1 MGSTTEFIR
10 GLGCPANKRNAL
22 VSQHH
27 ISRYPSKM
35 WKQLILGQI
44 EIGSIRVTEKTVWI
58 FIRVTDS
65 DGFQGVGEA
74 SLAGR
79 DDEVATVWHK
89 NHERLL
95 KTPLTSPL
103 LLKSLPFGS
112 LPEAAFSSALLQ
124 ACADVS
130 SKSMRVPMAEYLG
143 GVQRNE
149 IGLYANINRRT
160 IDRTPEG
167 FAASAADAVE
177 AGYSAFKIAPFDEV
191 LPELDRQEMRGS
203 TAKGLERVA
212 AVRAQVGTDTRLMI
226 DCHWRFDEQGA
237 SEMIHEVASLNPYWV
252 ECPITENGQQIPA
265 IARLRDTANSF
276 AIKLAGLEMNIRKE
290 SFVPFLE
297 GGAYDVMM
305 PDVKYAG
312 GPEEMI
318 AISELFNRFQVD
330 FSPHNPTGPICHA
343 ASLQVCL
350 AAKNTDLLEH
360 QFDETDH
367 FARLVFDNLPPIHD
381 GTYVL
386 DADAI
391 GLGVELNFDQLK
403 TFEGT
408 GSHV

>member
-1 MGSTTEFIR
+1 
-10 GLGCPANKRNAL
+10 
-22 VSQHH
+22 
-27 ISRYPSKM
+27 
-35 WKQLILGQI
+35 
-44 EIGSIRVTEKTVWI
+44 
-58 FIRVTDS
+58 
-65 DGFQGVGEA
+65 
-74 SLAGR
+74 
-79 DDEVATVWHK
+79 
-89 NHERLL
+89 
-95 KTPLTSPL
+95 
-103 LLKSLPFGS
+103 
-112 LPEAAFSSALLQ
+112 
-124 ACADVS
+124 
-130 SKSMRVPMAEYLG
+130 
-143 GVQRNE
+143 
-149 IGLYANINRRT
+149 
-160 IDRTPEG
+160 
-167 FAASAADAVE
+167 
-177 AGYSAFKIAPFDEV
+177 
-191 LPELDRQEMRGS
+191 
-203 TAKGLERVA
+203 
-212 AVRAQVGTDTRLMI
+212 
-226 DCHWRFDEQGA
+226 
-237 SEMIHEVASLNPYWV
+237 
-252 ECPITENGQQIPA
+252 
-265 IARLRDTANSF
+265 
-276 AIKLAGLEMNIRKE
+276 MNIRKE

-381 GTYVL
+381 GTYAL